1 MAVYIDT
8 MNAKY
13 GRMIMCHMLADNE
26 EELNDMADIIG
37 VDRKWI
43 QYSGTYKVHYD
54 ICLAKKAKAMNAGAI
69 EITQQQLAR
78 LLRNK
83 KKLITV

>member
-13 GRMIMCHMLADNE
+13 GRMIMCHMLADSE

-37 VDRKWI
+37 VNRKWI